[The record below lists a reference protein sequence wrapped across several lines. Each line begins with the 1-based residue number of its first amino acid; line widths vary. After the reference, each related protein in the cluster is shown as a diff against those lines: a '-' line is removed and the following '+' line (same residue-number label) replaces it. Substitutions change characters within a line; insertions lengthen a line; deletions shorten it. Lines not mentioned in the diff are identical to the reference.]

1 MDLPARNRRRHVRS
15 RARAAGYCET
25 AAKRGCHT
33 CHVQGTTRDDL
44 SVDTRG
50 VGRPPNILL
59 LMTDQQRWDALG
71 CAGGWVRTSTLDRL
85 AREGVRFA
93 HAYTSSPVCVPAR
106 AALATGLYPH
116 NTGVWKNEPYALAA
130 DAPTWMRAVRD
141 AGYRTSVFGKIHLH
155 PHRGDLRDREDLVRS
170 WGLDHVDEIA
180 GPRAATRCKS
190 NLTDRWEAAGVYDAY
205 RADLRDRYATKAW
218 VARPSPLPLELY
230 PDVYVGRQAAAYLR
244 AYSDSRPW
252 CCWVSF
258 GGPHEPWDAP
268 EPYASLYDPE
278 SMPEPIRPVADT
290 HERPQGLLDEKL
302 ARGGVPFEPGDVAR
316 LRANYAGK
324 VTLIDDQISEILKAI
339 EQRGEMEQTVIA
351 FVSDHGEMNG
361 DHQLLYKQNFLDP
374 AARVPVIM
382 RLPRTMAAAS
392 GVISNA
398 MVELMDVGATLV
410 EIAGGNPVEGS
421 LARSLLPIIKD
432 PSLSHREVVLSE
444 LRQEAMVA
452 SASWKLAVNRLD
464 EVYILYDLAADALE
478 RHNLAGLPEYAEA
491 ATRLHGCLRRRA
503 DEGERTPSRE
513 SSRRQ
518 KSSSAPPRRLRHRR
532 RDARR

>member
-1 MDLPARNRRRHVRS
+1 MYQAAEWDCHTGHVRGKTQAHP
-15 RARAAGYCET
+15 R
-25 AAKRGCHT
+25 
-33 CHVQGTTRDDL
+33 VDPRDGD
-44 SVDTRG
+44 R
-50 VGRPPNILL
+50 RPNILL

-71 CAGGWVRTSTLDRL
+71 CSGSWVQTPALDRL

-93 HAYTSSPVCVPAR
+93 EAYTNAPVCVPAR
-106 AALATGLYPH
+106 AAFATGLYPH

-130 DAPTWMRAVRD
+130 DAPTWMRTVRS

-155 PHRGDLRDREDLVRS
+155 PQRGDLRDRENLVRS
-170 WGLDHVDEIA
+170 WGLDDIDEIA

-190 NLTDRWEAAGVYDAY
+190 NLTERWKAAGVYDAY

-218 VARPSPLPLELY
+218 VARPSPLPLEHY
-230 PDVYVGRQAAAYLR
+230 ADVYVGEQAAAYLR
-244 AYSDSRPW
+244 TYDDPRPW

-278 SMPEPIRPVADT
+278 SMPEPIRPVTDNR
-290 HERPQGLLDEKL
+290 ERPQGLLDRKL
-302 ARGGVPFEPGDVAR
+302 AGGGVPFEPGDVAR

-324 VTLIDDQISEILKAI
+324 VTLIDDQISEILKVV
-339 EQRGEMEQTVIA
+339 EQRGEMDQTVIA

-361 DHQLLYKQNFLDP
+361 DHKLLYKQNFLAP

-382 RLPRTMAAAS
+382 RLPPTFAAPA
-392 GVISNA
+392 GVITKA

-410 EIAGGNPVEGS
+410 EIAGGDPVQGS

-432 PSLSHREVVLSE
+432 PSCSHREVVLSE

-452 SASWKLAVNRLD
+452 SATWKLAANQGN
-464 EVYILYDLAADALE
+464 EVYLLYDLEGDALE
-478 RHNLAGLPEYAEA
+478 RRNLAGLPEYAEVEA
-491 ATRLHGCLRRRA
+491 QLDECLRQRA
-503 DEGERTPSRE
+503 DEGDPAPSRA
-513 SSRRQ
+513 SKRQ
-518 KSSSAPPRRLRHRR
+518 RPRSASRRLRWRR
-532 RDARR
+532 RDTLE